1 MSSAGHVNVRRLFYA
16 GKIQSEVTLADLFH
30 AE

>member
-16 GKIQSEVTLADLFH
+16 GEIQSEVTLSDLFH
-30 AE
+30 TV